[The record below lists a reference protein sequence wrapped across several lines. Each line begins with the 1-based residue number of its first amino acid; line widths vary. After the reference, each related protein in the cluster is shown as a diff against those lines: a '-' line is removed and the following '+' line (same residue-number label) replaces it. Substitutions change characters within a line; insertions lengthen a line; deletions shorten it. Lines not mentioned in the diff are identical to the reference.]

1 MVPDLSAIVRERS
14 HAYVVTV
21 SADGAPHTV
30 YAPVRWDGSAL
41 IAEVGAR
48 TAANAA
54 VHPTVS
60 LLYPVRAD
68 ADYTLIVDGAA
79 VTEPAN
85 ESHHLRVKPTRAVFH
100 RPGAPADPTS
110 SCGADCVPIA
120 VPLTLS
126 PRAPTSVPEH

>member
-1 MVPDLSAIVRERS
+1 MSIPPAPDLRAIARERS

-30 YAPVRWDGSAL
+30 YAPVRWDGDGLA
-41 IAEVGAR
+41 AEVGAR

-54 VHPTVS
+54 SRPAVS

-68 ADYTLIVDGAA
+68 GDYSLIVDGAA
-79 VTEPAN
+79 VVVAGAATPRL
-85 ESHHLRVKPTRAVFH
+85 HVRPTRAVFH
-100 RPGAPADPTS
+100 RPGTPADPAS

-120 VPLTLS
+120 LPLT
-126 PRAPTSVPEH
+126 RGAAR

>member
-1 MVPDLSAIVRERS
+1 MSIRMAPDLPTIARERS

-30 YAPVRWDGSAL
+30 YAPVRWQGDGLA
-41 IAEVGAR
+41 AEVGAR

-54 VHPTVS
+54 ARPAVS

-68 ADYTLIVDGAA
+68 GDCSLIVDGAA
-79 VTEPAN
+79 VV
-85 ESHHLRVKPTRAVFH
+85 ESGDTVHRLRVRPTRAVFH
-100 RPGAPADPTS
+100 RPGAPADPSS

-120 VPLTLS
+120 LPLTS
-126 PRAPTSVPEH
+126 GITR

>member
-1 MVPDLSAIVRERS
+1 MSIQMAPDLRAIARERT

-30 YAPVRWDGSAL
+30 YAPVRWDGEGL
-41 IAEVGAR
+41 IAEVGGR

-54 VHPTVS
+54 ARPAVS

-68 ADYTLIVDGAA
+68 GDYSLIVDGAA
-79 VTEPAN
+79 VTERADD
-85 ESHHLRVKPTRAVFH
+85 SHHLRVRPTRAVFH

-110 SCGADCVPIA
+110 ACGADCVPIA
-120 VPLTLS
+120 VP
-126 PRAPTSVPEH
+126 PTAT